1 MKWFRNF
8 RIACG
13 TSVELLRALWR
24 GRFWWLVPV
33 VLTLLPLAILFVL
46 LQSVPLVAPFVYALF

>member
-1 MKWFRNF
+1 MR
-8 RIACG
+8 RIQKIKTACA
-13 TSVELLRALWR
+13 TSLELIRALWR

-33 VLTLLPLAILFVL
+33 ILTLLPLAVIFVV